1 MRTMPAFRRSADAES
16 GGWLPCRK
24 TNCRRRGIYH
34 KHDGKIRSVID
45 SNSKVQS
52 FKQEDIEEISPS
64 KNWIIPGG
72 LATAMTL

>member
-1 MRTMPAFRRSADAES
+1 
-16 GGWLPCRK
+16 
-24 TNCRRRGIYH
+24 
-34 KHDGKIRSVID
+34 VID